1 MSNSIYKCPVCGQS
15 FYTDNHVRVCPENH
29 SFDVAKE
36 GYINLLLKKA
46 SKDPGDSQMAVES
59 RRKFLGSGYYDIL
72 SDKLS
77 EKILEYLPKDSTL
90 QVNIL
95 DIGCG
100 EGFYLSRLQKLIS
113 ENIISPKT
121 HLWGLDVSKSA
132 IRLASKSNPLIDF
145 CVGNTNSLPY
155 EDSSVDFALSVF
167 APLNPEE
174 ASRILK
180 ENGKLFVV
188 TPGKDHLSGL
198 VKLVYENANPHKED
212 KDPTKSH
219 PKLKWQETV
228 IVKDV
233 VEISGQENILNLLS
247 MTPYYWSIGKER
259 KENLERL
266 NELETDLDFKILIY
280 SKDSILG

>member
-1 MSNSIYKCPVCGQS
+1 MSNLIYKCPVCGQP
-15 FYTDNHVRVCPENH
+15 FTTNNITLVCPNNH

-36 GYINLLLKKA
+36 SYINLLLKKA

-59 RRKFLGSGYYDIL
+59 RRRFLGGGYYDIL
-72 SDKLS
+72 TDKLN
-77 EKILEYLPKDSTL
+77 EKILEHFPKNLIS
-90 QVNIL
+90 QINIL

-100 EGFYLSRLQKLIS
+100 EGFYLSRLQKFLS
-113 ENIISPKT
+113 ENLKKSKV

-132 IRLASKSNPLIDF
+132 VRLASKSNPLIDF

-155 EDSSVDFALSVF
+155 GDSSVDFALSIF

-174 ASRILK
+174 VSRILK
-180 ENGKLFVV
+180 KNGKLFVV
-188 TPGKDHLSGL
+188 IPGKDHLSGL
-198 VKLVYENANPHKED
+198 VNLVYENASPHKED
-212 KDPTKSH
+212 KDPTKSN

-228 IVKDV
+228 ILKDRI
-233 VEISGQENILNLLS
+233 EIGGQGNILDLLS

-259 KENLERL
+259 KENLEKL

-280 SKDSILG
+280 SKV

>member
-1 MSNSIYKCPVCGQS
+1 MRNSIYKCPVCSKPLPVGE
-15 FYTDNHVRVCPENH
+15 TVLVCPENH

-59 RRKFLGSGYYDIL
+59 RRKFLGSGYYDTL
-72 SDKLS
+72 SDKLN
-77 EKILEYLPKDSTL
+77 EKILEYFPKDSIS
-90 QVNIL
+90 QINIL

-100 EGFYLSRLQKLIS
+100 EGFYLSRLQKFLS
-113 ENIISPKT
+113 ENLKNPKF

-155 EDSSVDFALSVF
+155 EDNSVDLVLSIF
-167 APLNPEE
+167 APLNPGEV
-174 ASRILK
+174 SRILK
-180 ENGKLFVV
+180 EHGKLFVV
-188 TPGKDHLSGL
+188 IPGKDHLSGL

-212 KDPTKSH
+212 KNPTESN
-219 PKLKWQETV
+219 PKLEWQETV
-228 IVKDV
+228 TVKDFIK
-233 VEISGQENILNLLS
+233 ISGQDNILNLLS

-259 KENLERL
+259 KENLKRL
-266 NELETDLDFKILIY
+266 DELETDLDFKIHIY
-280 SKDSILG
+280 NKT